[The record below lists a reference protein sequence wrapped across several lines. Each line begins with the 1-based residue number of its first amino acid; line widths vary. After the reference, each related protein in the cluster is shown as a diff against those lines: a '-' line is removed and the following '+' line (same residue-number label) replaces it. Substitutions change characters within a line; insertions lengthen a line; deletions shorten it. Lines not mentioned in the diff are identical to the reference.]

1 MDTDLDYFNLII
13 PCGITS
19 KPVTSMAKELG
30 RELEFENV
38 LHSVSRHFGTVF
50 GSQILWLET
59 LDALLGQTV
68 GVPLQM
74 PNELRHLDK
83 EEDTF
88 RA

>member
-1 MDTDLDYFNLII
+1 
-13 PCGITS
+13 
-19 KPVTSMAKELG
+19 LG

-38 LHSVSRHFGTVF
+38 LHSVSRNCGTVF

-68 GVPLQM
+68 GVPLRM
-74 PNELRHLDK
+74 PNELRQLRK
-83 EEDTF
+83 EDDTF